1 MSTPFSAF
9 KASTIASIYMFYF
22 PITLM
27 VMSLL
32 YLKSSQDILQGIS
45 KLDYLL
51 KVSVF
56 QLYKDK
62 ELEEDDSR
70 DMTVGPTSTFQRV
83 SSSINDPLSGSE
95 PSNIIE
101 D

>member
-1 MSTPFSAF
+1 
-9 KASTIASIYMFYF
+9 MFYF

-62 ELEEDDSR
+62 ELEDDERSF
-70 DMTVGPTSTFQRV
+70 TIGPASTFQRV

>member
-1 MSTPFSAF
+1 
-9 KASTIASIYMFYF
+9 
-22 PITLM
+22 
-27 VMSLL
+27 
-32 YLKSSQDILQGIS
+32 LQGIS

-56 QLYKDK
+56 QVYKDK

-83 SSSINDPLSGSE
+83 SSSINDPTE
-95 PSNIIE
+95 NIIAVSSTILDPISE
-101 D
+101 EGE